1 MRAKNFVV
9 NRGVSCF
16 IRGVSCFIRGVSCFI
31 CGVSC
36 FIRCILSCFIRCN
49 PVFQSWSSRR
59 ERVKDGFKE
68 KGKKEKTQYSINY
81 VNTDSSKKTPMNYV
95 NNKLCIA
102 TWNVTSL
109 VQVVSTSVVSTSVVS
124 TTVVSTTSCFHH

>member
-31 CGVSC
+31 RGVSC

-49 PVFQSWSSRR
+49 PVVQSWSSRR
-59 ERVKDGFKE
+59 ERDNLLLHKLS
-68 KGKKEKTQYSINY
+68 Q
-81 VNTDSSKKTPMNYV
+81 SSQ
-95 NNKLCIA
+95 L
-102 TWNVTSL
+102 
-109 VQVVSTSVVSTSVVS
+109 Q
-124 TTVVSTTSCFHH
+124 

>member
-1 MRAKNFVV
+1 MRAAKNFVV

-31 CGVSC
+31 RGVSC

-59 ERVKDGFKE
+59 ERVKLILIKQNEGNIIFLPLIKCLSFE
-68 KGKKEKTQYSINY
+68 KKNILRLSR
-81 VNTDSSKKTPMNYV
+81 V
-95 NNKLCIA
+95 L
-102 TWNVTSL
+102 
-109 VQVVSTSVVSTSVVS
+109 
-124 TTVVSTTSCFHH
+124 

>member
-31 CGVSC
+31 RGVSC
-36 FIRCILSCFIRCN
+36 FIRCILSCLIRCN

-59 ERVKDGFKE
+59 ERVKDCEGFFFSVLSV
-68 KGKKEKTQYSINY
+68 TLPYSRTRKFLFLAEAIE
-81 VNTDSSKKTPMNYV
+81 VR
-95 NNKLCIA
+95 
-102 TWNVTSL
+102 
-109 VQVVSTSVVSTSVVS
+109 
-124 TTVVSTTSCFHH
+124 TTI

>member
-31 CGVSC
+31 RGVSC

-59 ERVKDGFKE
+59 ERVKICSAFGA
-68 KGKKEKTQYSINY
+68 
-81 VNTDSSKKTPMNYV
+81 DSRADCGANLLWIIS
-95 NNKLCIA
+95 
-102 TWNVTSL
+102 
-109 VQVVSTSVVSTSVVS
+109 
-124 TTVVSTTSCFHH
+124 

>member
-31 CGVSC
+31 RGVSCFIRGVSC

-59 ERVKDGFKE
+59 ERVNKGFVFKSPDFF
-68 KGKKEKTQYSINY
+68 SIFFYLFIFNRFHQ
-81 VNTDSSKKTPMNYV
+81 
-95 NNKLCIA
+95 
-102 TWNVTSL
+102 SL
-109 VQVVSTSVVSTSVVS
+109 FYTSVVYSFESLFIMYS
-124 TTVVSTTSCFHH
+124 R

>member
-31 CGVSC
+31 RGVSC

-59 ERVKDGFKE
+59 EMEGLCFYFFQIPGNKGF
-68 KGKKEKTQYSINY
+68 
-81 VNTDSSKKTPMNYV
+81 
-95 NNKLCIA
+95 
-102 TWNVTSL
+102 
-109 VQVVSTSVVSTSVVS
+109 
-124 TTVVSTTSCFHH
+124 

>member
-1 MRAKNFVV
+1 MTPRACHNFRVKLASLILTVTAGLNGQRLGMRAKNFVF

-31 CGVSC
+31 RGVSC

-59 ERVKDGFKE
+59 ERVKLDILV
-68 KGKKEKTQYSINY
+68 KT
-81 VNTDSSKKTPMNYV
+81 
-95 NNKLCIA
+95 C
-102 TWNVTSL
+102 
-109 VQVVSTSVVSTSVVS
+109 SVFTNSAWT
-124 TTVVSTTSCFHH
+124 CCP

>member
-31 CGVSC
+31 RGVSC

-59 ERVKDGFKE
+59 ERVNM
-68 KGKKEKTQYSINY
+68 TQK
-81 VNTDSSKKTPMNYV
+81 V
-95 NNKLCIA
+95 
-102 TWNVTSL
+102 
-109 VQVVSTSVVSTSVVS
+109 
-124 TTVVSTTSCFHH
+124 

>member
-1 MRAKNFVV
+1 MV

-31 CGVSC
+31 RGVSC

-59 ERVKDGFKE
+59 DRVKYHSGVGCKVPFRS
-68 KGKKEKTQYSINY
+68 G
-81 VNTDSSKKTPMNYV
+81 V
-95 NNKLCIA
+95 
-102 TWNVTSL
+102 
-109 VQVVSTSVVSTSVVS
+109 
-124 TTVVSTTSCFHH
+124 

>member
-1 MRAKNFVV
+1 MRAKSFVV

-31 CGVSC
+31 RGVSC

-59 ERVKDGFKE
+59 ERVNIYYFLRN
-68 KGKKEKTQYSINY
+68 IN
-81 VNTDSSKKTPMNYV
+81 
-95 NNKLCIA
+95 
-102 TWNVTSL
+102 
-109 VQVVSTSVVSTSVVS
+109 STSTRND
-124 TTVVSTTSCFHH
+124 

>member
-31 CGVSC
+31 RGVSC

-59 ERVKDGFKE
+59 ERVKQPGICSFLDSRHVLYFLIIFFVRSVL
-68 KGKKEKTQYSINY
+68 KK
-81 VNTDSSKKTPMNYV
+81 M
-95 NNKLCIA
+95 
-102 TWNVTSL
+102 
-109 VQVVSTSVVSTSVVS
+109 
-124 TTVVSTTSCFHH
+124 F

>member
-31 CGVSC
+31 RG
-36 FIRCILSCFIRCN
+36 FSCFIRCN

-59 ERVKDGFKE
+59 ERVKLMLDNHGQL
-68 KGKKEKTQYSINY
+68 G
-81 VNTDSSKKTPMNYV
+81 
-95 NNKLCIA
+95 
-102 TWNVTSL
+102 SL
-109 VQVVSTSVVSTSVVS
+109 
-124 TTVVSTTSCFHH
+124 TT

>member
-1 MRAKNFVV
+1 MRAKNFVVNRGISCV

-31 CGVSC
+31 RGVSC

-59 ERVKDGFKE
+59 ERVNE
-68 KGKKEKTQYSINY
+68 INR
-81 VNTDSSKKTPMNYV
+81 NRMQRNQIDSKSKK
-95 NNKLCIA
+95 K
-102 TWNVTSL
+102 
-109 VQVVSTSVVSTSVVS
+109 
-124 TTVVSTTSCFHH
+124 

>member
-31 CGVSC
+31 RGVSC

-59 ERVKDGFKE
+59 ERVKRHF
-68 KGKKEKTQYSINY
+68 
-81 VNTDSSKKTPMNYV
+81 
-95 NNKLCIA
+95 L
-102 TWNVTSL
+102 
-109 VQVVSTSVVSTSVVS
+109 
-124 TTVVSTTSCFHH
+124 

>member
-1 MRAKNFVV
+1 MRANNFVV

-31 CGVSC
+31 RGVSC

-59 ERVKDGFKE
+59 ERVKKPIAESHIKPFKA
-68 KGKKEKTQYSINY
+68 
-81 VNTDSSKKTPMNYV
+81 M
-95 NNKLCIA
+95 
-102 TWNVTSL
+102 
-109 VQVVSTSVVSTSVVS
+109 
-124 TTVVSTTSCFHH
+124 